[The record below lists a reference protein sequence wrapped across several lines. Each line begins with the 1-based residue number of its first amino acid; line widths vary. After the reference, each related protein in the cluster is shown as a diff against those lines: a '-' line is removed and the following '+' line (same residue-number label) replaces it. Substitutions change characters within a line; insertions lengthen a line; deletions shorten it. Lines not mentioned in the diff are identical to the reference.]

1 VLRRV
6 GFGLLV
12 TLVLA
17 LIALNVMAWV
27 GGIVDEEAPPERTPT
42 PASIAP
48 TDVPADPPRNEN
60 EPIARKRPAKPPTR
74 PSQPSTI
81 SLVLTAN
88 RGDCW
93 VEVRAGSATGAILFS
108 GTLANGRSLRFSRP
122 KVWLRLGAAS
132 NVDIEINGR
141 PSTIPPGTVDLVL
154 PVA

>member
-1 VLRRV
+1 L
-6 GFGLLV
+6 GLGLLM

-17 LIALNVMAWV
+17 LMALNVLAWV

-48 TDVPADPPRNEN
+48 TEAPADPPRN
-60 EPIARKRPAKPPTR
+60 EPIARKRPVKPAAKPP
-74 PSQPSTI
+74 PPSTI
-81 SLVLTAN
+81 SLVLTAS

-93 VEVRAGSATGAILFS
+93 VEARAGSATGAILYS

>member
-17 LIALNVMAWV
+17 LIALNVLAWV
-27 GGIVDEEAPPERTPT
+27 GGIVDEEAPAERTPT

-48 TDVPADPPRNEN
+48 TDTPADPPSN
-60 EPIARKRPAKPPTR
+60 EPIARRRPVKRPAKPV
-74 PSQPSTI
+74 QPSTI
-81 SLVLTAN
+81 TLVLTAS

-93 VEVRAGSATGAILFS
+93 VEARAGSATGAILYS

-132 NVDIEINGR
+132 NLDIEINGR
-141 PSTIPPGTVDLVL
+141 PSAIPPGTVDLVL